1 MKKNYSINLLQVKK
15 ILHQV
20 TLLALFS
27 IFIASCSKNEDLPQ
41 ALEKSNSKELIDVEI
56 TKKDNTGYSKDAYV
70 FKSNDKLYISVPQ
83 EADISNVKMN
93 LKISPK
99 ATVSVDGKA
108 VPGLTGTFDLTET
121 KKIIVTS
128 ESGSSRIYQVMAQ
141 PGIKEFD
148 QLIYDFKEKFSIP
161 GVSIAIS
168 KTATS
173 EIVYK
178 SGIGHSDE
186 SNLVRTKPNH
196 LFRLGSI
203 SKQFT
208 SIATM
213 KLIQMGKFTVES
225 KVFGPDGILKD
236 EFPNVTALASKVT
249 IRQLLDHSTG
259 WTSSPDPMF
268 TSSFK
273 GQTLTQRI
281 KSVLNSAQVE
291 PGTKYSY
298 FNMGYGILDKVI
310 EETSGKKYE
319 VFLKEVLAEANIT
332 DIHVGKDRAGKR
344 ANEAVYYS
352 QDGYNGYAN
361 EMDVI
366 AAAGRIIASTEQL
379 LQLQY
384 SIDGK
389 SNVPDI
395 LTSEIRKLMLTKS
408 ASNNY
413 ALGWRMNHRLFPG
426 SWYHGGNLAGTAAF
440 WVMGPEYNVAIL
452 CNSRS
457 YIPGFDDEFYYISE
471 KMLKHAAA
479 IF

>member
-1 MKKNYSINLLQVKK
+1 MKKNFPINFSQGRK
-15 ILHQV
+15 
-20 TLLALFS
+20 TLYKTTLVALIS
-27 IFIASCSKNEDLPQ
+27 IFIVSCSKNEDLPQ
-41 ALEKSNSKELIDVEI
+41 TLEKSNLKELIKLEI
-56 TKKDNTGYSKDAYV
+56 NKKDNAGYSQDAYV
-70 FKSNDKLYISVPQ
+70 FKSNDKVYITVPQ
-83 EADISNVKMN
+83 EADITNVKIN
-93 LKISPK
+93 FKISPK
-99 ATVSVDGKA
+99 ATISIDGKA
-108 VPGLTGTFDLTET
+108 VPNLTGTFDLTET
-121 KKIIVTS
+121 KKVIVTS
-128 ESGSSRIYQVMAQ
+128 ESGSSRIYQILAQ

-161 GVSIAIS
+161 GISFAIS

-178 SGIGHSDE
+178 TGIGHSDE
-186 SNLVRTKPNH
+186 SNLVRTKSNH

-225 KVFGPDGILKD
+225 KVFGPEGILKD
-236 EFPNVTALASKVT
+236 EFPNVTARAAKVT
-249 IRQLLDHSTG
+249 IRQLLDHTTG

-281 KSVLNSAQVE
+281 NAVLNSSQVE

-310 EETSGKKYE
+310 EKASGKPYE
-319 VFLKEVLAEANIT
+319 VFLKEVLAEANLT

-344 ANEAVYYS
+344 ANEVVYYS

-361 EMDVI
+361 EMEVI
-366 AAAGRIIASTEQL
+366 AAAGGIIASTEQL
-379 LQLQY
+379 LQLQF

-389 SNVPDI
+389 SNIPDI

-440 WVMGPEYNVAIL
+440 WVMGPEYNIAIL

-457 YIPGFDDEFYYISE
+457 YITGFDDEFYYISE
-471 KMLKHAAA
+471 KMLKHAAL